1 MQKTDVALVFPPVW
15 DPKQPYLALPALA
28 ARLRGEGFT
37 ALLCDD
43 NIDYFHDLLSRSY
56 LEGEVLPRLERL
68 AGQGG
73 GARVVQ
79 ALEQLPGLADEVDE
93 ACRVL
98 RDPERFFDLR
108 QFHGARAVLDRC
120 VRAASAAY
128 GRTKMG
134 FYTFSMRYPSG
145 SSKALE
151 AAAQDEAE
159 NPFLGHFRR
168 VSLPRLKAAG
178 APVVGISVSSVN
190 QSIGAFSLARLIKEE
205 LPGTLVVVGGNTY
218 DRFAGQLRSNT
229 RLYRWIDGFVVGEGE
244 TAVVRLA
251 EAMAG
256 DGDLGGVPNLFWRR
270 DWRERAAERPLEE
283 VIVENARAPAEDLD
297 ALPPPDFDG
306 LPLDRY
312 FSPVP
317 VLPLETSR
325 GCPWARC
332 AFCSHF
338 KLGESFRFRKPAA
351 VLEDLRLLRERYGAA
366 HIVLVDNSITVRS
379 LREISRGLVDG
390 GPDINWTCYT
400 RYTKS
405 WTPEFCKLLAEAG
418 CRSVWFGLESAAQRV
433 LEKMDKGTTV
443 DVARQVTRNC
453 LDAGIAVDLFCMV
466 GFPTETAEEALETL
480 AFILEL
486 RREIV
491 ELNCLYALEPFA
503 LDSCS
508 RVGTTPGEY
517 GVTIGSGADDPVPRR
532 EDADLWP
539 GDLDVLGGNRYQ
551 VAEGM
556 SQRQV
561 LDLIAVFDRKLK
573 QRIPPLPLGHADRE
587 AHTLLFRSSK
597 AFRALMRSLAA
608 QLA

>member
-1 MQKTDVALVFPPVW
+1 MKKPHIALVFPPVW

-37 ALLCDD
+37 TLLCDD
-43 NIDYFHDLLSRSY
+43 NIDYFHDLLNRSH
-56 LEGEVLPRLERL
+56 LEGDILPRLERL
-68 AGQGG
+68 AGQGSER
-73 GARVVQ
+73 AKQ
-79 ALEQLPGLADEVDE
+79 ALEQFPGLVEEVDE
-93 ACRVL
+93 ACRVI
-98 RDPERFFDLR
+98 RDPHRFFDLR
-108 QFHGARAVLDRC
+108 RFHGARTVLDQC
-120 VRAASAAY
+120 VRMASAAF

-134 FYTFSMRYPSG
+134 LYSFSMRYPAG
-145 SSKALE
+145 SSKALH
-151 AAAQDEAE
+151 AAALDESE
-159 NPFLGHFRR
+159 NPFLDYFRR
-168 VSLPRLKAAG
+168 VSLPRLKACG

-190 QSIGAFSLARLIKEE
+190 QAVGAFSLARLIKEE
-205 LPGTLVVVGGNTY
+205 GPETLVVVGGNTY
-218 DRFAGQLRSNT
+218 DRFAGQLRSNAL
-229 RLYRWIDGFVVGEGE
+229 LYRWVDGYVVGEGE

-256 DGDLGGVPNLFWRR
+256 DGALEGVPNLFWRR
-270 DWRERAAERPLEE
+270 DWRERDDELPREGVIAENP
-283 VIVENARAPAEDLD
+283 RAPAEDLD

-312 FSPVP
+312 LSPVP

-338 KLGESFRFRKPAA
+338 KLGESFRYRKPAT
-351 VLEDLRLLRERYGAA
+351 VLEDLRLLHERYGTS

-379 LREISRGLVDG
+379 LREISRGLVDNG
-390 GPDINWTCYT
+390 LSLNWTCYT
-400 RYTKS
+400 RYTTS
-405 WTPEFCKLLAEAG
+405 WTPGFCQLLAEAG

-443 DVARQVTRNC
+443 DVAKQVTKNC

-466 GFPTETAEEALETL
+466 GFPTETADEALETL

-491 ELNCLYALEPFA
+491 GLNCLYALEPFA

-508 RVGTTPGEY
+508 RVGTTPEAY
-517 GVTIGSGADDPVPRR
+517 GVTIGGGDDHPVPRR
-532 EDADLWP
+532 EDAHRWP
-539 GDLDVLGGNRYQ
+539 GDLDLLGGNRYD

-561 LDLIAVFDRKLK
+561 LDLIAVFDQKLK

-587 AHTLLFRSSK
+587 AHTLLFRSRK
-597 AFRALMRSLAA
+597 EFRALMRDMAA
-608 QLA
+608 RLR